1 MTRPLAVLA
10 LVLATAACSKHD
22 DATPKK
28 SGLVPQ
34 LEAIA
39 DQACACKDHACASAA
54 GEQMTALAKT
64 VKPDEIPSDDI
75 PKLQAAQAR
84 LEGCQAKL
92 DPRVTAYVG
101 LADEVCA
108 CKDKA
113 CAQGVADKFKA
124 WSADVASAK
133 EPIPGGLDA
142 IRHDGLRANACLKKF
157 DVEIPK

>member
-1 MTRPLAVLA
+1 MTRTLAVLA
-10 LVLATAACSKHD
+10 LVLSAAACSKHD
-22 DATPKK
+22 DAKPKK
-28 SGLVPQ
+28 EGLVPQ

-39 DQACACKDHACASAA
+39 DQACACKDHDCATAA
-54 GEQMTALAKT
+54 GDQMTTLAKT
-64 VKPDEIPSDDI
+64 VKPDEIPSGDV

-92 DPRVTAYVG
+92 DPRVIAYVG

-108 CKDKA
+108 CKDAK

-124 WSADVASAK
+124 WSDDVRTATQ
-133 EPIPGGLDA
+133 PIPGGLDA

-157 DVEIPK
+157 DVAIPQ